1 MYRGLD
7 FEPRWLLPKIQKER
21 KTWKLVSKILK
32 VVLLLNHVGPPLPVW
47 AARESPKHTLD
58 RDENIFS
65 KTCCSH
71 RKVHPRNHPR
81 KRVGAAS
88 LGLPIAP
95 PTARK
100 VFVQRAKWRQLEVQG
115 WVEPILSSAVCSGS
129 YLLGHHAGTVA
140 AVYTTAPAS
149 ASVGGGWGQTWLPLV

>member
-1 MYRGLD
+1 MNHGGCCQR
-7 FEPRWLLPKIQKER
+7 FR
-21 KTWKLVSKILK
+21 KKGKMEAGEQDTKSRPSLESC
-32 VVLLLNHVGPPLPVW
+32 W
-47 AARESPKHTLD
+47 AAPPSVGRPGKAPNTQHTLD
-58 RDENIFS
+58 SDENIFS
-65 KTCCSH
+65 EICCSH